1 LLATQSLLRLALL
14 LAAVLISG
22 ILIAA
27 HGFRGIAIVVGVYL
41 LLTLPRSRAWQAV
54 ERPLVRLT
62 GSRRRAAVL
71 VTLVVLGV
79 AAIVNFYQYVF

>member
-14 LAAVLISG
+14 LAVLLISG
-22 ILIAA
+22 ILIAT
-27 HGFRGIAIVVGVYL
+27 HGVRGIAIVVGVYL

-71 VTLVVLGV
+71 VTLVVLG
-79 AAIVNFYQYVF
+79 AAAVINFYQYFF